1 MIKINTD
8 EIVKT
13 WQLIEPSIKGDKD
26 KFFRAIFTESKNK
39 IRAAIKGEE
48 NFKSVEFVF
57 NKESFKNLDLDF
69 KDTKGIMVR
78 KESEAGYENKLILC
92 IYLKNSVFLDIYLRL
107 VGKIISSIYYLEEER
122 ASIQTIYKKLS
133 TWRKCFEDESFG
145 GLTNEEM
152 RGLYAELSYL
162 RKILNENLSTDNAIL
177 SWKGPEGGLHDF
189 VHGGCVAE
197 IKSHSKNKEKIRID
211 NIDQLNYEFYRSL
224 FLASYALENNVNGE
238 NLNDLIKIIHNKI
251 GDNQSAR
258 SAFDDK
264 LNAYGY
270 YEMHKDKYSQSLKID
285 DLAIFKLGE
294 NFPTI
299 LKRELKKGVSDVGFS
314 INISECHEFK
324 IDFEEIK
331 KLF

>member
-1 MIKINTD
+1 M
-8 EIVKT
+8 
-13 WQLIEPSIKGDKD
+13 
-26 KFFRAIFTESKNK
+26 
-39 IRAAIKGEE
+39 
-48 NFKSVEFVF
+48 
-57 NKESFKNLDLDF
+57 
-69 KDTKGIMVR
+69 
-78 KESEAGYENKLILC
+78 
-92 IYLKNSVFLDIYLRL
+92 
-107 VGKIISSIYYLEEER
+107 
-122 ASIQTIYKKLS
+122 
-133 TWRKCFEDESFG
+133 
-145 GLTNEEM
+145 
-152 RGLYAELSYL
+152 
-162 RKILNENLSTDNAIL
+162 
-177 SWKGPEGGLHDF
+177 
-189 VHGGCVAE
+189 
-197 IKSHSKNKEKIRID
+197 
-211 NIDQLNYEFYRSL
+211 